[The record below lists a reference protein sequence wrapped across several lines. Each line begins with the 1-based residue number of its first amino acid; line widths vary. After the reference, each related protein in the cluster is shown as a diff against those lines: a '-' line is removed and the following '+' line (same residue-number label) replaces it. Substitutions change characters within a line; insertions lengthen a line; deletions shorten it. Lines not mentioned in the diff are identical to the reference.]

1 MAKLVF
7 GLNQSL
13 DGYVDHR
20 VMPPEPG
27 LFRHLVEH
35 VRGLSAAYS
44 ISPNPGALHGRKAR
58 SHPCAT
64 PRRMEKS
71 EIGTN
76 RQLLD
81 IFPFFSD
88 GGTVARSMPESR
100 KAPWV
105 KS

>member
-13 DGYVDHR
+13 DGTSTGNAARTRAFSSSRRARARAV
-20 VMPPEPG
+20 G
-27 LFRHLVEH
+27 SLFNLAKS
-35 VRGLSAAYS
+35 GGPAW
-44 ISPNPGALHGRKAR
+44 RKAR

-64 PRRMEKS
+64 LRRMEKS

-88 GGTVARSMPESR
+88 GGRVARSMPESG

-105 KS
+105 ES